1 MASYD
6 EEFKKRLV
14 RMHLEEGRTIKS
26 LSEEY
31 QVSENGIGYWL
42 KKYREEC
49 SKNPAAQEE
58 YDLMK
63 ENLRLRKELEEAKKE
78 NEFTSLQSLQS
89 VMPHSFSLEQPF
101 ISSTRLLYCFTF
113 SLHTIFQTSTHN
125 FIVIQR
131 SQ

>member
-1 MASYD
+1 MARYE
-6 EEFKKRLV
+6 EEFKKRIV

-31 QVSENGIGYWL
+31 HVSENGIRCWL

-49 SKNPAAQEE
+49 TKDPAAKEE

-78 NEFTSLQSLQS
+78 NEFLKKAAA
-89 VMPHSFSLEQPF
+89 FFAKE
-101 ISSTRLLYCFTF
+101 I
-113 SLHTIFQTSTHN
+113 N
-125 FIVIQR
+125 
-131 SQ
+131 